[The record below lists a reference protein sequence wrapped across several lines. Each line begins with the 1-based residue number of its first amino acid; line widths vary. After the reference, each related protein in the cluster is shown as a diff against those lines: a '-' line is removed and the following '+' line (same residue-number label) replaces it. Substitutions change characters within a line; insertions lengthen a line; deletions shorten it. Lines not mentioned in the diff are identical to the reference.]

1 MAKAAERLP
10 LASGPGN
17 GEPPANRLSAHE
29 AAAALVAMLNG
40 AEDLPTIGQLRAVVR
55 RACRARL
62 ISAKGGRRHG

>member
-10 LASGPGN
+10 PATGPGN
-17 GEPPANRLSAHE
+17 GEPPAGRLSAHE

-40 AEDLPTIGQLRAVVR
+40 AQQIPTVGQLRSVVR

-62 ISAKGGRRHG
+62 IAAKGGRRHG